1 MYCNLGFHSDYELG
15 KSAIKFKD
23 IKSLKIETP
32 VAICDNGTIGQLV
45 PLLQL
50 NKSNIPAVSLYIV
63 DSYEEKR
70 APSQIIRLFAFDEIA
85 YKSLCKNIYEAHL
98 HKHYSPRIC
107 TEGLI
112 FDGDLICIV
121 NADFLFLDSLPFEKT
136 YIAVN
141 ANSKLE
147 DPIYLKYNPIFYYD
161 SFAINQKDVRKIE
174 VISAREFKHEG
185 RVWYNDLLH
194 YQTARFIPHAIENY
208 DKIIHRVSQPV
219 VEFKQR
225 YPIFCKDS
233 EIYFDGLVDAGF
245 KRKYPNATE
254 EHLERLEYEKV
265 TIKKMGYCDYFLI
278 NWDFIN
284 WSRENNIPIG
294 PGRGSAAGSIVAYCL
309 DITKLDPIS
318 NGLYFERFLNPERVS
333 PPDIDTDINA
343 NDRQEV
349 IEYIKQRYGKERV
362 GQIMTYMELKS
373 KSALKDAARLN
384 NIEAGEINRITS
396 FFPPA
401 KFGISPTL
409 EEAYQVEAVAD
420 WATDNKQVWE
430 EAKTLEGFVRQ
441 TGLHAAGIIISPDIL
456 VETTGVSVINDELVI
471 QSSMNFAEKFGLL
484 KMDFLGLETLEI
496 LKNTQELLGK
506 SYYDLEQIPLDDKKV
521 IQAFAEGD
529 THGIFQFE
537 SDGMRKLLKRIQPTS
552 FADIAAATALYR
564 PGPLTS
570 GLTEEFIHNKN
581 SIDPKYFLPEF
592 KELLSGTYGVFVYQE
607 DVMLVAQKIAGFS
620 LSRADNLRKAIGKK
634 DKVLMQTMEKEFI
647 SGCTANGFEYNK
659 AKKLWE
665 QIVKFADYCFN
676 KSHSWCYT
684 LISFYLM
691 YLKTYHAKEFAVSIL
706 TSNMKDSTKLRAD
719 FFAFKDRTTFYPPYI
734 NEAKEGFKS
743 CHDGVYM
750 GYGSLKGM
758 GSSAQSIATNGPYD
772 GIIDVVLK
780 NKLDTAQLTAL
791 IYSGAFDKIEPN
803 KGLLLGNLERLLKYR
818 KHNSGSSV
826 FNLFDPVD
834 VFSLDGRREIKVP
847 PDKYMEK
854 FCYGFNIYHS
864 YFGQNKWLI
873 DSLTPGT
880 IIANVIEIKRTKTKA
895 KMEDMAILTV
905 ETINNKVKVVL
916 FPRAYAKYGLQ
927 MAKDETYAFKGELKF
942 RHSDEGEEEQSL
954 LANEVLVENM
964 IIPVFVEC
972 ICTSD
977 IKRKDVDFKLGNM
990 LNLKGSTRI
999 GFYERTY
1006 DENLITKFD
1015 YDTTIKYDEYVHK
1028 KLKELD
1034 MDIKINIF

>member
-1 MYCNLGFHSDYELG
+1 MLCSLGFKTDHTIG
-15 KSAIKFKD
+15 KSAIRIRDLKALKF
-23 IKSLKIETP
+23 ETP
-32 VAICDNGTIGQLV
+32 ISICDNGNISQLV
-45 PLLQL
+45 QLLYL
-50 NKSNIPAVSLYIV
+50 NKNNIPGVELFVV
-63 DSYEEKR
+63 DSYDEKR
-70 APSQIIRLFAFDEIA
+70 APSHGARFFAFDNVAYRSICKMIEIA
-85 YKSLCKNIYEAHL
+85 NQN
-98 HKHYSPRIC
+98 KHYSPRISVQD
-107 TEGLI
+107 LI
-112 FDGDLICIV
+112 FEGDLVCII
-121 NADFLFLDSLPFEKT
+121 NADFLFLDSLPFEQT
-136 YIAVN
+136 YVAVN

-147 DPIYLKYNPIFYYD
+147 DPIYLKYQPIFYYD
-161 SFAINQKDVRKIE
+161 SYAINQKDVRKIE

-185 RVWYNDLLH
+185 RVWYNDELH
-194 YQTARFIPHAIENY
+194 YQTAQFIPHAIENY
-208 DKIIHRVSQPV
+208 EKLIHRINVPV
-219 VEFKQR
+219 IDFKQR

-254 EHLERLEYEKV
+254 EHLERLKYEKSV
-265 TIKKMGYCDYFLI
+265 IKHMGYCDYFLI

-349 IEYIKQRYGKERV
+349 IEYIKQRYGKDRV

-384 NIEAGEINRITS
+384 HIEAGEIHRITS

-409 EEAYQVEAVAD
+409 DEAYQVEAVSD
-420 WATDNKQVWE
+420 WASDNRQVWE

-441 TGLHAAGIIISPDIL
+441 TGLHAAGLIISPEIL
-456 VETTGVSVINDELVI
+456 RETTGVSVINNEFVVQLNMGD
-471 QSSMNFAEKFGLL
+471 AEKFGLL
-484 KMDFLGLETLEI
+484 KMDFLGLETLGIIKE
-496 LKNTQELLGK
+496 TQKLLGK
-506 SYYDLEQIPLDDKKV
+506 SYYEMEQLPLDDPKV
-521 IQAFAEGD
+521 IRSFADGD

-592 KELLSGTYGVFVYQE
+592 KELLAETYGVFVYQE
-607 DVMLVAQKIAGFS
+607 QVMLVAQKIAGFT

-634 DKVLMQTMEKEFI
+634 DKNLMQTMEKEFVT
-647 SGCTANGFEYNK
+647 GCTNNGFEYSK

-676 KSHSWCYT
+676 KSHSYAYT
-684 LISFYLM
+684 LLSYWTM
-691 YLKTYHAKEFAVSIL
+691 YLKVNHAKEFAVSIL
-706 TSNMKDSTKLRAD
+706 SSDMKDSTKLRAD
-719 FFAFKDRTTFYPPYI
+719 FFAFKDRITFYPPYI
-734 NEAKEGFKS
+734 NEAGEGFKL
-743 CHDGVYM
+743 CNQGVYM
-750 GYGSLKGM
+750 GYGSVKGM
-758 GSSAQSIATNGPYD
+758 GSSAQSISENGPYD
-772 GIIDVVLK
+772 GVIDVVLK
-780 NKLDTAQLTAL
+780 NKLDTSQLTAL
-791 IYSGAFDKIEPN
+791 IYSGAFDKMEPN
-803 KGLLLGNLERLLKYR
+803 KDLLLGNLERLLKYR

-834 VFSLDGRREIKVP
+834 VFSLDDRRQIKMP
-847 PDKYMEK
+847 PEKYMEK

-895 KMEDMAILTV
+895 KFEDMAILTV

-916 FPRAYAKYGLQ
+916 FPRAYEKYGLQ

-942 RHSDEGEEEQSL
+942 RNSDEGEEEQSL

-964 IIPVFVEC
+964 ISPLFVEC
-972 ICTSD
+972 VCHSD
-977 IKRKDVDFKLGNM
+977 LKQKDVDFKLGNM
-990 LNLKGSTRI
+990 PSLKGNTRI
-999 GFYERTY
+999 GFYERMY
-1006 DENLITKFD
+1006 DDNLITKFN
-1015 YDTTIKYDEYVHK
+1015 YDSTIKYDEYVHK
-1028 KLKELD
+1028 KLKELNLE
-1034 MDIKINIF
+1034 IRIEIF